1 MTIDEGTT
9 RKGFSSFNEDQ
20 VLESWIGQHVIGA
33 LESGSRFFGTL
44 TAFNEHQLLLTGN
57 RGQRIIIKR
66 RRVARL
72 EAV

>member
-33 LESGSRFFGTL
+33 LESGSRFWD
-44 TAFNEHQLLLTGN
+44 AN
-57 RGQRIIIKR
+57 RIQ
-66 RRVARL
+66 
-72 EAV
+72 